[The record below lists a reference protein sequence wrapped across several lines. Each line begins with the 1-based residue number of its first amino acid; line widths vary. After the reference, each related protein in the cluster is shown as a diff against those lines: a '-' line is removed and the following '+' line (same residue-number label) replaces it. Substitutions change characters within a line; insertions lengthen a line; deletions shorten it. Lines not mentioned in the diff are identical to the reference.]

1 MGSPTPRSGPVQETA
16 EKQSQTPE
24 ELIVFQR
31 RILLSLLVVAVS
43 SLTARSQD
51 ATLEWK
57 FKKDVPF
64 YQEMSTTTDQTM
76 KVQGTDVVQK
86 QQQTFIF
93 EWTPLEIKKD
103 EVTLKQKI
111 IGLKMSIDIG
121 GSKINYD
128 SSAKQEAGTNNP
140 LEKFFQA
147 LKDAEFKITL
157 NTEKMKVT
165 GITGHDDFVKKLGDA
180 NPSMK
185 PLLDRILSKEALQ
198 EMAEPM
204 FAALPGGKKSKG
216 NNWERTSKLDMGP
229 IGSYTTSYTFTY
241 DGPDKD
247 KNEKISVKMKLEYKA
262 PDEKAGGGLPFKIKE
277 AKLDGKDGTGE
288 IVYDPKTNTLKSS
301 TLTQKLEGKLTI
313 EIGQQSTTV
322 DLNQT
327 QTTKITTTDKNPVT
341 PPK

>member
-1 MGSPTPRSGPVQETA
+1 L
-16 EKQSQTPE
+16 QSQTPE

-31 RILLSLLVVAVS
+31 STMLSLLVAAVS
-43 SLTARSQD
+43 ALTASSQE

-64 YQEMSTTTDQTM
+64 YQEMSTETKQTM
-76 KVQGTDVVQK
+76 KVQGTDVQQEQK
-86 QQQTFIF
+86 QTFFF

-121 GSKINYD
+121 GSKIDYN
-128 SSAKQEAGTNNP
+128 SSAPKQEGTNNP

-147 LKDAEFKITL
+147 LKEAEFKITL
-157 NTEKMKVT
+157 NTDKMKVT
-165 GITGHDDFVKKLGDA
+165 GITGHDEFVKKLGEA

-185 PLLDRILSKEALQ
+185 PLLDKILSKEALQ
-198 EMAEPM
+198 DMAEPM
-204 FAALPGGKKSKG
+204 FAALPGGKKKKG
-216 NNWERTSKLDMGP
+216 DNWERTSKLDMGP
-229 IGSYTTSYTFTY
+229 IGSYTTTYTYTY
-241 DGPDKD
+241 EGPDKD
-247 KNEKISVKMKLEYKA
+247 KNEKIGVKMKLEYKA

-288 IVYDPKTNTLKSS
+288 IIYDPKTNTLKSS
-301 TLTQKLEGKLTI
+301 SLTQKLDGKLTI

-322 DLNQT
+322 DLSQT
-327 QTTKITTTDKNPVT
+327 QTTKITTTDKNPIA
-341 PPK
+341 PKP